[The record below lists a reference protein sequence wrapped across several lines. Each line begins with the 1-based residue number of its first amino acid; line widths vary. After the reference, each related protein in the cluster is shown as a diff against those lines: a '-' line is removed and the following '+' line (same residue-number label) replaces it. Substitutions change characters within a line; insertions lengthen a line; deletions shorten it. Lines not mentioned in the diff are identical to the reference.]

1 MCGNYFLLLHT
12 EVSAVPTEI
21 SEIMFLERAV
31 SPLPE
36 GLSSTAL

>member
-12 EVSAVPTEI
+12 EVSAVPMEI
-21 SEIMFLERAV
+21 GESMFLERAD

-36 GLSSTAL
+36 GLPSIAL